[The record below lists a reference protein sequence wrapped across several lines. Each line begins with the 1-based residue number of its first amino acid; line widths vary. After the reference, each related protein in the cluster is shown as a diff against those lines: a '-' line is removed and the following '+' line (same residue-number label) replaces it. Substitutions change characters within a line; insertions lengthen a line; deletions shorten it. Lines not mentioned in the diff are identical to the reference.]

1 MPPSEGPSAVPVAD
15 IVPSSPIAVP
25 ARARGAT
32 SPARAIVIASIT
44 AAPSPCAARAA
55 ISPSMLGAAPHA
67 TDATVNSAMP
77 PSSSRR
83 LPMRSPSRPAPTI
96 VVVTAARYASTTH
109 CTVLKLAPNASASVG
124 RLELAM
130 LVSSDGSSIA
140 RQRAAIAGLL
150 VVFCGLGRAAL
161 GGVGDRHRL
170 VHERLR
176 FRRRPGWGRREQ
188 ASPVGGVAVDAR
200 VALYACI

>member
-15 IVPSSPIAVP
+15 IVPKSPIAVP

-55 ISPSMLGAAPHA
+55 ISPSMFGAAPHA
-67 TDATVNSAMP
+67 TDAAVNSAMP

-150 VVFCGLGRAAL
+150 VVIG
-161 GGVGDRHRL
+161 
-170 VHERLR
+170 
-176 FRRRPGWGRREQ
+176 RPGLCGPGRR
-188 ASPVGGVAVDAR
+188 G
-200 VALYACI
+200 